1 MLRGGRVVCGCEHT
15 SRAYDTSSAA
25 LRRSVF
31 VLATSASLSLSRRP
45 TVSRAH
51 AAPSLRSSAGSRAA
65 RRGGDE
71 EALPRRASLAL
82 LLPLTA
88 IAHTHTHSMLS
99 LSLSSSP

>member
-31 VLATSASLSLSRRP
+31 VLAAIASLSLFRRP
-45 TVSRAH
+45 AVSRAH

-88 IAHTHTHSMLS
+88 IAHSILS
-99 LSLSSSP
+99 LSLSSSS